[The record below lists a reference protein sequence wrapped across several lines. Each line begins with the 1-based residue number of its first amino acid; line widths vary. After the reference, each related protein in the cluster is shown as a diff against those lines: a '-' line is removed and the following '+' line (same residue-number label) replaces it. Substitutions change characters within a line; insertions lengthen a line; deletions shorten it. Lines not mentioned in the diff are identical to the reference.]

1 MLARLGTMEPMS
13 TQQQPRHP
21 QPPVASSTAV
31 IFDLGGVMTEPLFH
45 HRTDVPPEFFG
56 VIAFFLG
63 EFRDHYHLTTGVHDL
78 HLLEMGKISDDE
90 FFDRMIARYIEAG
103 NEPVDPRDAQQFVFG
118 QGMVACGAMVDA
130 VRQIR
135 DAGYKTALL
144 TNISREGE
152 AIFTKLFPVDELFDV
167 VVDSSKVGMRKPDP
181 AIYRLTCERLGVAAR
196 ALSLHRRPAVQRR
209 GGGARSACR
218 RSSASTRS
226 RSPTRWSSACSVI
239 PQPPRPGPERDG
251 RPRRAVHR
259 TARVSHS
266 RSPGSPTAGPCAPR
280 TRTSGTRG
288 SVAGWQTPR
297 CSRSPTAWAATRAG
311 SSRPKRPSPPRCR
324 C

>member
-13 TQQQPRHP
+13 TQHMAA
-21 QPPVASSTAV
+21 PPATGSREFDGV

-103 NEPVDPRDAQQFVFG
+103 NEPMDPREAQKFVFG

-135 DAGYKTALL
+135 DAGFKTALL

-181 AIYRLTCERLGVAAR
+181 AIYRLTCERLGIAPERCLFIDDLLCNVEAAAALGMQTIQCLDPVEVAGEV
-196 ALSLHRRPAVQRR
+196 VQRLLGHR
-209 GGGARSACR
+209 AAAEAGAGA
-218 RSSASTRS
+218 
-226 RSPTRWSSACSVI
+226 
-239 PQPPRPGPERDG
+239 
-251 RPRRAVHR
+251 
-259 TARVSHS
+259 
-266 RSPGSPTAGPCAPR
+266 
-280 TRTSGTRG
+280 
-288 SVAGWQTPR
+288 
-297 CSRSPTAWAATRAG
+297 
-311 SSRPKRPSPPRCR
+311 
-324 C
+324 

>member
-13 TQQQPRHP
+13 TQHTAT
-21 QPPVASSTAV
+21 PPATASREFDGV

-45 HRTDVPPEFFG
+45 HRTDVPAEFFG

-103 NEPVDPRDAQQFVFG
+103 NEPMDPREAQKFVFG

-135 DAGYKTALL
+135 DAGFKTALL

-181 AIYRLTCERLGVAAR
+181 AIYRLTCERLGIAPERCLFIDDLLCNVEAAQALGMQTIQCLDPVEVAGEV
-196 ALSLHRRPAVQRR
+196 VQRLL
-209 GGGARSACR
+209 GHPAAAEAGAGA
-218 RSSASTRS
+218 
-226 RSPTRWSSACSVI
+226 
-239 PQPPRPGPERDG
+239 
-251 RPRRAVHR
+251 
-259 TARVSHS
+259 
-266 RSPGSPTAGPCAPR
+266 
-280 TRTSGTRG
+280 
-288 SVAGWQTPR
+288 
-297 CSRSPTAWAATRAG
+297 
-311 SSRPKRPSPPRCR
+311 
-324 C
+324 

>member
-1 MLARLGTMEPMS
+1 METMTEQQTTSEPV
-13 TQQQPRHP
+13 
-21 QPPVASSTAV
+21 PPTREFDGV

-45 HRTDVPPEFFG
+45 HRTDVPPEYFS

-90 FFDRMIARYIEAG
+90 FFDRMIARYNESG
-103 NEPVDPRDAQQFVFG
+103 NEPVDPREAQKVVFG
-118 QGMVACGAMVDA
+118 RGMVACGVMADA

-181 AIYRLTCERLGVAAR
+181 EIYRLTCTRLGVAAER
-196 ALSLHRRPAVQRR
+196 CLFIDDLLCNVEAAEALGMATIQCLDPVVVADEVARRLLGHPAAAEA
-209 GGGARSACR
+209 GAGA
-218 RSSASTRS
+218 
-226 RSPTRWSSACSVI
+226 
-239 PQPPRPGPERDG
+239 
-251 RPRRAVHR
+251 
-259 TARVSHS
+259 
-266 RSPGSPTAGPCAPR
+266 
-280 TRTSGTRG
+280 
-288 SVAGWQTPR
+288 
-297 CSRSPTAWAATRAG
+297 
-311 SSRPKRPSPPRCR
+311 
-324 C
+324 